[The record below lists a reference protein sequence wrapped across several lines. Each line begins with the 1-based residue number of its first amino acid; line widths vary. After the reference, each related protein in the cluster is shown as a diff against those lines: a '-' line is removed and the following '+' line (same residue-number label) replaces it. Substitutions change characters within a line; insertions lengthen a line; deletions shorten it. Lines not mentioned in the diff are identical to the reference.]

1 MIATNKRQDAIDWLN
16 GKEKSFAEGV
26 EILESSGFKPGV
38 VRRLK
43 TIGDTP
49 VNREHLK
56 ENVRL
61 YLQHVGQ
68 TVPDTDAELS
78 VFEGKQP
85 QEVLSENKEQM
96 SMLKLSDKVMAGSVE
111 MNDNVKEYLSI
122 YADSYRCREKCHRML
137 IELGESNDEDIIAKR
152 KQLCDDIDY
161 MTDRLE
167 WAYPVIREYL
177 DNGTIPEQAKYERE
191 DEEKTGN
198 DDESKKDG
206 VEDAAL
212 DAMSKEELQKLLRS
226 AKTKILRKNNMLLY
240 QSETKKAKE
249 DPIPD
254 GPKRVKYETA
264 IAKLRTEVEKLEY
277 AIARKG

>member
-1 MIATNKRQDAIDWLN
+1 M
-16 GKEKSFAEGV
+16 
-26 EILESSGFKPGV
+26 
-38 VRRLK
+38 
-43 TIGDTP
+43 
-49 VNREHLK
+49 NREHLK